1 MVTRVS
7 FCEFGSGDDVVEA
20 RGAGVPPLAFVQL
33 LNSDALQPD
42 AVAHFR
48 RLVRRE
54 GWSELELVRRDRQ
67 VPIRWFREVFA
78 DLDPESATRFG
89 LAFAEQAQLTSFG
102 PLSLPLISAAS
113 VARSSTSSAIYRSSQ
128 EAFGRTSTRVRQV

>member
-1 MVTRVS
+1 MRQ
-7 FCEFGSGDDVVEA
+7 EE
-20 RGAGVPPLAFVQL
+20 AGVPPLAFVQL

-67 VPIRWFREVFA
+67 VPIP
-78 DLDPESATRFG
+78 DLRIGATH
-89 LAFAEQAQLTSFG
+89 
-102 PLSLPLISAAS
+102 SLGGTGGTCTFTILE
-113 VARSSTSSAIYRSSQ
+113 RR
-128 EAFGRTSTRVRQV
+128 